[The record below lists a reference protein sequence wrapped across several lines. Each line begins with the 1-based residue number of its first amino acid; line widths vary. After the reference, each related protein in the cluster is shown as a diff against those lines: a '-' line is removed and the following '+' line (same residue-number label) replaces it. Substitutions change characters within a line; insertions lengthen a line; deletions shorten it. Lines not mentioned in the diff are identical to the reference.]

1 MGAENLYACA
11 SIKIRL
17 LNSTYIA
24 HMAYRGN
31 IVKARFNMPTKKQPP
46 KKSNM
51 SVAHKNALANGRNE
65 GRIIR
70 EYLEIVEAT
79 KPRRGRRRT
88 PESIARRLADI
99 NAELKTTDPVTKVRL
114 IQERLNLRTELAG
127 MKSKNEV
134 VAAETKF
141 VKVAK
146 SFSQRNDITYEAW
159 REFGVV
165 PTVLKRAGITK

>member
-1 MGAENLYACA
+1 
-11 SIKIRL
+11 
-17 LNSTYIA
+17 
-24 HMAYRGN
+24 
-31 IVKARFNMPTKKQPP
+31 MPNKKTAT

-51 SVAHKNALANGRNE
+51 SVAHKKALANGRNE
-65 GRIIR
+65 GRVIR

-88 PESIARRLADI
+88 PESIARRLAAI
-99 NAELKTTDPVTKVRL
+99 SAELKTADPVTQVRL

-127 MKSKNEV
+127 MKSKTEV

-146 SFSQRNDITYEAW
+146 SFSERNDITYDAW

-165 PTVLKRAGITK
+165 PTVLKRAGIAK